1 MASHGS
7 FCKNLVD
14 YFRQAA
20 LESLV
25 DKISDYGSINFLSLT
40 LPIKQLQL
48 TVT

>member
-1 MASHGS
+1 MST
-7 FCKNLVD
+7 KKPIKIT
-14 YFRQAA
+14 

-25 DKISDYGSINFLSLT
+25 DKISDYGSIYFLSLT